1 MNYLV
6 YRNVISPINMFN
18 NIYISI
24 LLTKSAFIFFNNIV
38 NINKNRL
45 LNKTFTILN
54 RTTFEYLF
62 VGTQNFFILTFF
74 RLKEERAFSTAWH
87 STRYSKALYQLSNNH
102 QHSKFKKKANSQSNI
117 FHICPFF
124 FFLGVSTCHLHR
136 FIY

>member
-74 RLKEERAFSTAWH
+74 
-87 STRYSKALYQLSNNH
+87 
-102 QHSKFKKKANSQSNI
+102 
-117 FHICPFF
+117 
-124 FFLGVSTCHLHR
+124 V
-136 FIY
+136 